1 MEFENESSQAQ
12 STGYFQNPMFYTPSH
27 NQQVYTVPP
36 NTINHPQQYQNPQN
50 QFWFVGTN
58 LINQQQMVVQ
68 KTVFDQPPLQIQT
81 QQFFQQS
88 QELNDDDH
96 DQDYQPEEDQGSD
109 STSSDEQQEDLQEE
123 GNEIELQFQEQFDDP
138 DFDLQA
144 YLKVRD
150 QL

>member
-1 MEFENESSQAQ
+1 MEFENENSQAQ
-12 STGYFQNPMFYTPSH
+12 STSYFQNPMFYTPSH
-27 NQQVYTVPP
+27 NQQAYTVPP
-36 NTINHPQQYQNPQN
+36 NTINHPQYQNPQN
-50 QFWFVGTN
+50 QLWFVGTN

-109 STSSDEQQEDLQEE
+109 STSSDEQQEELQEE
-123 GNEIELQFQEQFDDP
+123 EQFDDP

>member
-1 MEFENESSQAQ
+1 MEFENDSSQAQ
-12 STGYFQNPMFYTPSH
+12 SSSQFQNPLFYTPSH

-36 NTINHPQQYQNPQN
+36 NTINHVQYQNSQN
-50 QFWFVGTN
+50 QFWIQGTN
-58 LINQQQMVVQ
+58 LINQQQMIVQ
-68 KTVFDQPPLQIQT
+68 KTLIEQPSLQLQT
-81 QQFFQQS
+81 QQFFQQP

-96 DQDYQPEEDQGSD
+96 DQDYQPEEEQGSD

-123 GNEIELQFQEQFDDP
+123 EQFDDP